1 MSFIP
6 CKESFL
12 APELLQMIKYCA
24 SSDAT
29 VEGLMKLIQTE
40 AGELL
45 LYSCSN
51 LNLLTIK
58 SWEINHIN
66 KKKSVYF
73 IFCSTKSL
81 QIPSVQKGILQ

>member
-1 MSFIP
+1 MPFIP

-12 APELLQMIKYCA
+12 APELLQMVKYCA

-29 VEGLMKLIQTE
+29 MEGLLKLIQTE

-45 LYSCSN
+45 YSSSS
-51 LNLLTIK
+51 LNHLTIK
-58 SWEINHIN
+58 SD
-66 KKKSVYF
+66 YF